1 MGDRSRSRS
10 PRRRYDGD
18 GDRDRPRKAGGGF
31 RWKDKRHDADRP
43 GAQDSRLSRGYR
55 DRGERPR
62 SPRRGRDSDRYRDS
76 YRDGD
81 RESERD
87 RDRRRPD
94 DSQKD
99 ERREKKK
106 EKPEKKAVVTPQSSE
121 PMIVVHVNDRL
132 GTRAA
137 IPCLASDPIKLFKAQ
152 VAARI
157 GREPHEILLKRQ
169 GERPFKDQLT
179 LEDYGISNGVQL
191 DLQNHQS
198 TEMVRN
204 IVVIGG
210 TSHPQ
215 LTQTI
220 CNFLGIPPADVLLS
234 KFAVGETRVEIKESV
249 REKDVYIIQ
258 SGGSKVNDSLMELLI
273 TISAC
278 KTASAKRVTAVL
290 PLFPYSRQ
298 SDIPYNKAGAP
309 LVKSSNTG
317 KSGNGY
323 TFEST
328 PPTPHPGKPE
338 SGSLLNNVDSLQK
351 GLAKAQLDD
360 YSNGSP
366 VKKRFPNGPPRSDT
380 MDSLKSD
387 NSLRS
392 TVVNGQ
398 ANDDNTHKINSFQP
412 RPGYKQWVAQA
423 GTLVA
428 DLLTCAGADHIITM
442 DLHDPQYQG
451 FFDIP
456 VDNLYGR
463 PLLKS
468 YIQQNIPNYKQAV
481 VVSPDAGGAK
491 RATAIAD
498 SMGMEFALIHK
509 ERRPTKITDRQN
521 ATMMLVGDIKDRTA
535 ILIDDLAD
543 TSNTITRAAKLL
555 KKEGAS
561 KVYAL
566 VTHGILSGDAI
577 DRINASSLDKVVVTN
592 SVDQSEHLRRCPKLE
607 VLEVGHVFAEAIR
620 RVHHG
625 ESISVLFQYD

>member
-1 MGDRSRSRS
+1 
-10 PRRRYDGD
+10 
-18 GDRDRPRKAGGGF
+18 
-31 RWKDKRHDADRP
+31 
-43 GAQDSRLSRGYR
+43 
-55 DRGERPR
+55 
-62 SPRRGRDSDRYRDS
+62 
-76 YRDGD
+76 
-81 RESERD
+81 
-87 RDRRRPD
+87 
-94 DSQKD
+94 
-99 ERREKKK
+99 
-106 EKPEKKAVVTPQSSE
+106 
-121 PMIVVHVNDRL
+121 
-132 GTRAA
+132 
-137 IPCLASDPIKLFKAQ
+137 
-152 VAARI
+152 
-157 GREPHEILLKRQ
+157 
-169 GERPFKDQLT
+169 
-179 LEDYGISNGVQL
+179 
-191 DLQNHQS
+191 
-198 TEMVRN
+198 MVRN

-220 CNFLGIPPADVLLS
+220 CNVLGIPPADVLLS

-258 SGGSKVNDSLMELLI
+258 SGGLKVNDSLMELLI

-309 LVKSSNTG
+309 LVKSSNAG
-317 KSGNGY
+317 KPGNGY

-338 SGSLLNNVDSLQK
+338 SGSLLNNVDNLQK

-366 VKKRFPNGPPRSDT
+366 VKKRIPNGPPRSDT
-380 MDSLKSD
+380 TDSLKSD
-387 NSLRS
+387 VSLRS

-398 ANDDNTHKINSFQP
+398 ANDDNVQSKINSFQP

-468 YIQQNIPNYKQAV
+468 YIQQNIPNYKHAV
-481 VVSPDAGGAK
+481 IVSPDAGGAK

-521 ATMMLVGDIKDRTA
+521 ATMMLVGDVKDRTT

-577 DRINASSLDKVVVTN
+577 DRINASALDKVVVTN
-592 SVDQSEHLRRCPKLE
+592 SVDQSDHLRRCPKLE